1 MLFKLHFNRARIL
14 SDKKDKPPA
23 ISIAP
28 HIFASK
34 DFDKLYS
41 EGMAL
46 IEDIASYLDGEGRK
60 ESRELNR
67 EASFL
72 YASESMKLTTRLMQL
87 ASWLLLQ
94 RAVSEGE
101 ISSKSARDEKE
112 KVKLSQTPIKR
123 GGPGWS
129 ELPEALIG
137 FIAKGDRL
145 YERIIQFDQLD
156 KNSVEQAGKEA
167 NISSAAQGGIADQLS
182 RIKAAFGDKK

>member
-1 MLFKLHFNRARIL
+1 M
-14 SDKKDKPPA
+14 SDKKDKPSA

-34 DFDKLYS
+34 DFDKLYG

-46 IEDIASYLDGEGRK
+46 IEDIATYLDGDGRK
-60 ESRELNR
+60 ESRELSR
-67 EASFL
+67 DASFL

-101 ISSKSARDEKE
+101 LSAKSARDEKE
-112 KVKLSQTPIKR
+112 KVKFSPTPINR

-129 ELPEALIG
+129 ELPETLTA

-167 NISSAAQGGIADQLS
+167 NISNAAQGGIADQLS
-182 RIKAAFGDKK
+182 RIKAAFGKEK